1 MFDAGACEHGCMA
14 RKPKRIS
21 DFDVKL
27 GEAIKHRRQHPDVKL
42 SQQVLADRT
51 GIPLSN
57 LQRREEGSNE
67 VTVSELERI
76 AAVLKTTPLALVQEA
91 LSRYGTLE
99 DLIEEFVSEASR
111 TVDPA
116 DEIPYIGKVEQ
127 VPDRIAANTK
137 DRTGPKE

>member
-1 MFDAGACEHGCMA
+1 MA

-27 GEAIKHRRQHPDVKL
+27 GEAIKYRRQHPDVKL
-42 SQQVLADRT
+42 SQQALVDRT

-91 LSRYGTLE
+91 LSRYGTVD
-99 DLIEEFVSEASR
+99 DLIEEFVSAASS
-111 TVDPA
+111 TVDPSE
-116 DEIPYIGKVEQ
+116 EIPYIGRVTE
-127 VPDRIAANTK
+127 VPERHAANTK
-137 DRTGPKE
+137 DRTGPKD

>member
-1 MFDAGACEHGCMA
+1 MFEACSCEHGGMA

-27 GEAIKHRRQHPDVKL
+27 GEAIRYRRQHPDVKL
-42 SQQVLADRT
+42 SQQTLADRT

-76 AAVLKTTPLALVQEA
+76 AATLKTTPLALVQDA
-91 LSRYGTLE
+91 LSRYGSVD
-99 DLIEEFVSEASR
+99 DLIAEFVSAAAPS
-111 TVDPA
+111 VDPS
-116 DEIPYIGKVEQ
+116 DDIPYIGKVTELPAK
-127 VPDRIAANTK
+127 VAANTK